1 MGYIYFLIVLAASGA
16 IIVWWGGQRS
26 ALARKRKNSILSRQG
41 TDRFANDPISVL
53 KRAINRQPERQPETE
68 LEHTDFLARVDVWQ
82 KDHQVRRTKFNTNA
96 ESITGTKYTY
106 TPPPKS
112 HSAAARSK

>member
-26 ALARKRKNSILSRQG
+26 ALARKRKNAILSGQW
-41 TDRFANDPISVL
+41 TDRFANDSISVL
-53 KRAINRQPERQPETE
+53 KRAINRQPETE
-68 LEHTDFLARVDVWQ
+68 LGHTDFLARVDVWQ
-82 KDHQVRRTKFNTNA
+82 KEHQVRRTKFNTNV

-112 HSAAARSK
+112 RSAAARSN